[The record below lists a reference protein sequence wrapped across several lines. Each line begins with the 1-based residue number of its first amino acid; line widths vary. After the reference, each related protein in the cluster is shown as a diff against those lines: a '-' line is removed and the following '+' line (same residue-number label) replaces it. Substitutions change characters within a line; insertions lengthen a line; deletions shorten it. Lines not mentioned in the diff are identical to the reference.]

1 MTVQFLESYRS
12 RLRQLEIMREQL
24 HLSYINGIDTTRV
37 SVQSGRTGNSTAEFA
52 LREIE
57 LAKSLEKEYLQIAAD
72 VKAIQ
77 DYIFNMDDPE
87 CKEIAMRR
95 CLKGETYEQIG
106 EAMFMHRTTALR
118 KLQKYIA
125 HNATN

>member
-106 EAMFMHRTTALR
+106 EAMYMHRTTALR

-125 HNATN
+125 HNAH

>member
-24 HLSYINGIDTTRV
+24 HLSYINGIDTTKV
-37 SVQSGRTGNSTAEFA
+37 NVQSGRTGNPTAEFA

-77 DYIFNMDDPE
+77 DYIFNIDDPE

-106 EAMFMHRTTALR
+106 EAMFMHRTTAFYKLR
-118 KLQKYIA
+118 RYVS
-125 HNATN
+125 HNSTN

>member
-24 HLSYINGIDTTRV
+24 NLSYINGIDTTRV
-37 SVQSGRTGNSTAEFA
+37 SIQSGKTGNPTAEFA

-77 DYIFNMDDPE
+77 DYIFNIDDPE

>member
-24 HLSYINGIDTTRV
+24 NLSYINGIDITRV
-37 SVQSGRTGNSTAEFA
+37 SVQSGKTGNPTAEFA

-106 EAMFMHRTTALR
+106 EAMFMHRTTAFYKLR
-118 KLQKYIA
+118 RYVS
-125 HNATN
+125 HNSTN

>member
-24 HLSYINGIDTTRV
+24 NLSYINGIDTTRV
-37 SVQSGRTGNSTAEFA
+37 SIQSGKTGNPTAEFA

-106 EAMFMHRTTALR
+106 EAMFMHRTTAFYKLR
-118 KLQKYIA
+118 RYVS
-125 HNATN
+125 HNSTN

>member
-24 HLSYINGIDTTRV
+24 NLSYINGIDTTRV
-37 SVQSGRTGNSTAEFA
+37 SVQSGKTGNPTAELA

-106 EAMFMHRTTALR
+106 EAMYMHRTTAFYKLR
-118 KLQKYIA
+118 RYVS
-125 HNATN
+125 HNSTN

>member
-24 HLSYINGIDTTRV
+24 HLSYINGIDTTRG
-37 SVQSGRTGNSTAEFA
+37 SIQSGRTGNPTAEFA

-95 CLKGETYEQIG
+95 CLKGESYEQIG
-106 EAMFMHRTTALR
+106 EAMYMHRTTALR

-125 HNATN
+125 HNAH